1 MAETDTDIV
10 LYGGKGGVGKTT
22 CAAAHA
28 LARSR
33 SGARTLVVSTDPAHS
48 LGDAF
53 ERELG
58 PDPTAIRDSLAA
70 VEVDPETGQ
79 EAYRGVVEAL
89 ADEFR
94 SAGLRLDDDDLK
106 RLFEAGLIPGG
117 DEVAALEYVAR
128 YADADYD
135 TVVFDTAPTGHTLRL
150 LDLPDVL
157 AETLGVGSRVR
168 PLFVGL
174 FGLHI
179 DVAIDAVAIRVP
191 FWQWTPPGVWF
202 GVPLG
207 NFVGWFL
214 VASLFPAA
222 WSLLGARLSRAD
234 SRGVV
239 GLREISGGG
248 GLEASGEGRSEASG
262 DSPLGLVASA
272 AVAVG
277 SCVATILL
285 AVAGLIVGL
294 ELWEA
299 VTPSLTAEVIVL
311 GTTVTLSAV
320 AVLRAGFEPST
331 PDVRVTAVPVLYHVA
346 YLGYFFW
353 LGMYRET
360 PALLGVGLAMLAL
373 TALLHW
379 SGAPRVRRLLPAG

>member
-1 MAETDTDIV
+1 MARPV
-10 LYGGKGGVGKTT
+10 FLVNLSM
-22 CAAAHA
+22 A
-28 LARSR
+28 LAGLAVCLWHAVGDRER
-33 SGARTLVVSTDPAHS
+33 VARLVTATVYGV
-48 LGDAF
+48 LLEQLVILRF
-53 ERELG
+53 ERYVYSLSEFVLTVG
-58 PDPTAIRDSLAA
+58 EVPLVIGFGWGAIVYSG
-70 VEVDPETGQ
+70 VE
-79 EAYRGVVEAL
+79 
-89 ADEFR
+89 
-94 SAGLRLDDDDLK
+94 
-106 RLFEAGLIPGG
+106 
-117 DEVAALEYVAR
+117 
-128 YADADYD
+128 
-135 TVVFDTAPTGHTLRL
+135 
-150 LDLPDVL
+150 L

-285 AVAGLIVGL
+285 AVGSCVATILLAVAGLIVGL